1 VDEPTFFG
9 RDGAYRIES
18 LLGRG
23 GFATVHKA
31 YHATL
36 DRYVAIKVLR
46 PEVVESQQA
55 IERFQREA
63 RVAARLSA
71 HPNIVTIYD
80 YGEQDGRAY
89 LVLEFIDGLT
99 LEERLGEPFSA
110 DELVRIFSAVGSALD
125 YAHSRQL
132 VHRDVKPSNV
142 LIGNDGRVV
151 LSDFGIAKLLDS
163 VSSFTGQVIGT
174 AEYMAPEQ
182 ILGSPIDG
190 RADVYAMG
198 VMLYRTFAGRPPF
211 QGAMT
216 SVMYKHVHEAPP
228 PLNIDASRLP
238 PEVEHVVRKA
248 LEKNPADRHQSAGE
262 LAADFA
268 RVLRPAGLI
277 EQAQAALA
285 RHDLDR
291 AEQVAAELLQAS
303 QHDAAGGYVTARA
316 ARLQQVVRLTRALA
330 GDSWR
335 DALEEV
341 DRLNLAGSTDP
352 EVVQLLRRA
361 RDLRQRGDPRGR
373 IDGPPSGNR
382 PSASI
387 PRDRISGPTSTPPV
401 GAYDDEPPTM
411 YPPLEAQ
418 TLYSPADSQSR
429 PVSSPISRERL
440 ESYRPPL
447 IPVRSPATPV
457 PPAGSYA
464 GDRNGR
470 RRGPLVIGG
479 VALVALLL
487 LGLVVVPR
495 FLGGSEAGPSSAA
508 TSTPAAATA
517 TPGAPVAVA
526 PTSAPAGTSAAKPAL
541 APTTA
546 ATAPTAAQ
554 GVPQSAPTSAP
565 SPAANP
571 TSQVAASPPAAGK
584 PSAQAV
590 PLAPPLAHPRN
601 LHTATQLGDGRI
613 LVAGGRDGTAAL
625 DTAEI
630 YDPAAN
636 VWTPTGA
643 MTSARYRHTATL
655 LPDGQVLVVGGQ
667 DSNGAFLDTAE
678 RFDPA
683 TNQWSPA
690 GTLSAAR
697 AGHTTTMLQ
706 DGRAL
711 VVGGYNTTEFHNT
724 AELYQPETNAWSMA
738 APLADKHYG
747 HTATR
752 LLDGTV
758 LVAGG
763 FGSTTQATAE
773 RYDPANNTWTSVGS
787 MAEGRLDH
795 TAVLLKDGRVL
806 VAGGSNSQNGGTY
819 LASAE
824 LFDPAAASW
833 SPAPSMSGPRSGHT
847 AALLPD
853 GQVLVA
859 GGRDADSSLSSAE
872 RYDPAAN
879 TWTQAGTLAAAR
891 WLPASALLPDGRV
904 LISGGRVGNSSLAFA
919 EQYDPARNDWSGEG
933 QSVTF
938 NLTPQNNSGI
948 SGTAVLT
955 NIGGGHMRVEMHVT
969 GAGPGPY
976 PAHIHEGNCT
986 QLNPAP
992 KFPLANVVN
1001 GSSVTEIEGSLQ
1013 LVTSS
1018 PHAIHM
1024 HKSPDEMPIYVA
1036 CADTRVPG

>member
-1 VDEPTFFG
+1 VDVPTFFG

-31 YHATL
+31 YQATL

-46 PEVVESQQA
+46 PEVVESKQA

-89 LVLEFIDGLT
+89 LVLELVDGIT
-99 LEERLGEPFSA
+99 LEERLAEPSTA
-110 DELVRIFSAVGSALD
+110 DELVRVFNAVGSALD

-228 PLNIDASRLP
+228 PLNIDAGRMP
-238 PEVEHVVRKA
+238 PGVETVVRRA

-291 AEQVAAELLQAS
+291 AEQVAAELLQTSERDAS
-303 QHDAAGGYVTARA
+303 GRYVSARA
-316 ARLQQVVRLTRALA
+316 ARLQQIVRLTRALA
-330 GDSWR
+330 GESWR
-335 DALEEV
+335 DALAEI
-341 DRLNLAGSTDP
+341 DRLDLEASPDP

-361 RDLRQRGDPRGR
+361 RDLRQHGDARSR
-373 IDGPPSGNR
+373 VDGPPSSGRTSGNV
-382 PSASI
+382 
-387 PRDRISGPTSTPPV
+387 PRDRISGPTSAPPG

-411 YPPLEAQ
+411 YPPIE
-418 TLYSPADSQSR
+418 SR
-429 PVSSPISRERL
+429 GRPISSPISRERL
-440 ESYRPPL
+440 ESFRPPL
-447 IPVRSPATPV
+447 VPVRSPATPV
-457 PPAGSYA
+457 PPAGSYP
-464 GDRNGR
+464 GDRTGR
-470 RRGPLVIGG
+470 RRGPLVIGV

-487 LGLVVVPR
+487 LGIFVVPR
-495 FLGGSEAGPSSAA
+495 LLGGSEAATASP
-508 TSTPAAATA
+508 TSTPLAAAAAT
-517 TPGAPVAVA
+517 GAPGVAVA
-526 PTSAPAGTSAAKPAL
+526 AAPTSGPAGTAAAKPAL
-541 APTTA
+541 PPTTA
-546 ATAPTAAQ
+546 PTVQ
-554 GVPQSAPTSAP
+554 GVAQQAAASPAAATSAP
-565 SPAANP
+565 ATSPAANP
-571 TSQVAASPPAAGK
+571 TAQVAASPPAASK
-584 PSAQAV
+584 PSAQSV

-601 LHTATQLGDGRI
+601 LHTATQLSDGRI
-613 LVAGGRDGTAAL
+613 LVAGGRDGTTAL

-636 VWTPTGA
+636 VWSPTGT

-667 DSNGAFLDTAE
+667 DSAGAFLDTAE

-690 GTLSAAR
+690 GKLSAAR
-697 AGHTTTMLQ
+697 AGHTTTLLQ

-752 LLDGTV
+752 LLDGNV
-758 LVAGG
+758 LVVGG

-773 RYDPANNTWTSVGS
+773 RYDPAANTWTSVGS
-787 MAEGRLDH
+787 MADGRLDH

-824 LFDPAAASW
+824 LYDPAAATW
-833 SPAPSMSGPRSGHT
+833 SSAASMSGPRSGHT

-919 EQYDPARNDWSGEG
+919 EQYDPSRNDWAGEG

-992 KFPLANVVN
+992 QFPLANVVN